1 MAGVLFR
8 FTTRACLIAL
18 VLVAGGWMI
27 RSKPPSSWVSV
38 ETDGD
43 AFAGRPLRIRVKV
56 PPPRAAEQ
64 MLVVDLHWVDRRR
77 EPQGYLSGSA
87 PSSVPAKGGSLEFRV
102 PVPSDERLG
111 YVFAVIY
118 AGPTGLWRDRV
129 RSAYTDPV
137 AVYPPPRPS
146 LVPDLWL
153 RWNAHDPV
161 LTEES
166 PRAPSRLAQWLGAL
180 TWLVAA
186 TLCLRQRHARK
197 DTCAPVE
204 QRPRILVF
212 CAIGCVAAACWELA
226 SADVLVSETARQLAA
241 RTHLYHERETPQMV
255 ATVAVLGGASLLVL
269 RVVEHARAPR
279 GIRWMLL
286 GLAMFSALSA
296 VAAIS
301 HHVIDRIAYA
311 VWWGVP
317 AMQWMKIASGG
328 LALAGAAMPSA
339 RAGSPARRS
348 AY

>member
-1 MAGVLFR
+1 LAGVWFR
-8 FTTRACLIAL
+8 IATRAGLIAL
-18 VLVAGGWMI
+18 VVVAGGWMI

-38 ETDGD
+38 DADGD
-43 AFAGRPLRIRVKV
+43 AFAGRLLRIRVKV
-56 PPPRAAEQ
+56 PPPRAAEE
-64 MLVVDLHWVDRRR
+64 MLVVDLHWLNRRR

-87 PSSVPAKGGSLEFRV
+87 PSSVPARGGFLEFRV

-137 AVYPPPRPS
+137 AVHPPRWSS
-146 LVPDLWL
+146 LGPDRWL

-161 LTEES
+161 LAEES
-166 PRAPSRLAQWLGAL
+166 PQSPSRLAQWLCAL
-180 TWLVAA
+180 TWLGAA
-186 TLCLRQRHARK
+186 TLCLRQRHALEH
-197 DTCAPVE
+197 TSSPVA
-204 QRPRILVF
+204 QRPRILIF
-212 CAIGCVAAACWELA
+212 CVLGCVAAACWELA
-226 SADVLVSETARQLAA
+226 SADVVVSETARRLAA
-241 RTHLYHERETPQMV
+241 RAHLYHERETPQMV
-255 ATVAVLGGASLLVL
+255 ATVAVLGASWLAL

-286 GLAMFSALSA
+286 GLAIFSVVSA

-311 VWWGVP
+311 AWWGVP

-328 LALAGAAMPSA
+328 LALAGAAMPLVREA
-339 RAGSPARRS
+339 SPARRP
-348 AY
+348 AN